1 MGQRALSVWIKVIIC
16 LIAVCGLVVY
26 FVVIPSYG
34 HELVV
39 KYPEYAGA
47 YQPWITFIWL
57 TAIPAYIVLFLVWM
71 TAENIGR
78 DKSFSRVNA
87 KYLKWIALLAA
98 IDSVFFFVGNVVFA
112 AIGISHPGVVL
123 ASLIVVFFG
132 IAVSVISAAVS
143 HLIMK
148 AAKLQEENELTI

>member
-16 LIAVCGLVVY
+16 LIALCGLVVY
-26 FVVIPSYG
+26 FVVIPAYG
-34 HELVV
+34 HDLVV

-57 TAIPAYIVLFLVWM
+57 TAIPVYIVIFLVWM

-98 IDSVFFFVGNVVFA
+98 ADSVFFLVGNVVLA
-112 AIGISHPGVVL
+112 AMGISHPGVVL

-132 IAVSVISAAVS
+132 VAVSVISAAVS